1 VELQFRKR
9 HLTEPLSRFSAV
21 FSNRSAKAGLGPLVR
36 VLALVLMGGLLAGCL
51 RAGPMLGPVDEMLPD
66 LPDSCG
72 RAALSDLP
80 GQPMERLADFRLIGP
95 LRVLW
100 PGQEITNDIVPT
112 RLNAEVDVTGRIQR
126 LICG

>member
-1 VELQFRKR
+1 MTKPLFRVSA
-9 HLTEPLSRFSAV
+9 LLSGR
-21 FSNRSAKAGLGPLVR
+21 RAKAHR
-36 VLALVLMGGLLAGCL
+36 AALTRAVAVVVMGGLLAGCL
-51 RAGPMLGPVDEMLPD
+51 RTGPMLGPVDEILPD

-72 RAALSDLP
+72 LAALSGLR
-80 GQPMERLADFRLIGP
+80 GQPMERLADFRLMGP

-100 PGQEITNDIVPT
+100 PGQEITNDIGPT

>member
-1 VELQFRKR
+1 
-9 HLTEPLSRFSAV
+9 
-21 FSNRSAKAGLGPLVR
+21 
-36 VLALVLMGGLLAGCL
+36 
-51 RAGPMLGPVDEMLPD
+51 
-66 LPDSCG
+66 
-72 RAALSDLP
+72 
-80 GQPMERLADFRLIGP
+80 MERLADFRLIGP

>member
-1 VELQFRKR
+1 LTKPLFRVSA
-9 HLTEPLSRFSAV
+9 LLSGR
-21 FSNRSAKAGLGPLVR
+21 RAKARVGPLAR
-36 VLALVLMGGLLAGCL
+36 VLALVVMGGLLAGCL
-51 RAGPMLGPVDEMLPD
+51 RTGPMLGPVDEMLPD

-72 RAALSDLP
+72 LAALSELR
-80 GQPMERLADFRLIGP
+80 GQPMERLADFRLMGP